1 MDMKYTALIVAIGCL
16 WVLYKAVNSHRK
28 VSGLGLLSLS
38 YMVYWGF
45 QYFLTH

>member
-1 MDMKYTALIVAIGCL
+1 MKYKALIIGAVCL
-16 WVLYKAVNSHRK
+16 SALAKTVNSRRK

>member
-1 MDMKYTALIVAIGCL
+1 MDMKYKALIFAVICL
-16 WVLYKAVNSHRK
+16 WALAKAVNSHRK
-28 VSGLGLLSLS
+28 VSGLGLFSLS